1 MCSRFAERR
10 RGARCLVVAG
20 AIACLALAACERERR
35 PFHDSHSS
43 AAALRAV
50 TMDTVHPGA
59 TAPAESSAA
68 EKGPYGDNAYALN
81 DGKRLFELYNCS
93 GCHAHGGGGMGPP
106 LMDAEWIYGSEPAN
120 IYATIVEGR
129 PNGMPSFRTHIPPNQ
144 VWALVAYV
152 RAMSGQ
158 GSKAA
163 RPNRSDEMEMRAAES
178 QTTTQKPVQSSRPPA
193 AEHP

>member
-1 MCSRFAERR
+1 MCSRFAERV
-10 RGARCLVVAG
+10 RGARG
-20 AIACLALAACERERR
+20 MALAMTLACCAFAGCERERR
-35 PFHDSHSS
+35 PFHDSHSGTP
-43 AAALRAV
+43 ALGAV

-59 TAPAESSAA
+59 TAPAESSAVDT
-68 EKGPYGDNAYALN
+68 GPYGENAYALN
-81 DGKRLFELYNCS
+81 DGKRLYEAYNCS

-144 VWALVAYV
+144 LWELVAYV

-178 QTTTQKPVQSSRPPA
+178 QTTTQTPVQSSKPPA
-193 AEHP
+193 SEHP